1 METVKVVI
9 GALGVAGTIRGLFAV
24 WAGWEEFS
32 IGKAEENPQ
41 RQSKGKDGMVY
52 GSMMAAGAVS
62 IATAIITAMNAF
74 KF

>member
-32 IGKAEENPQ
+32 IGKAEDNPQ

-52 GSMMAAGAVS
+52 GSMMA
-62 IATAIITAMNAF
+62 
-74 KF
+74 